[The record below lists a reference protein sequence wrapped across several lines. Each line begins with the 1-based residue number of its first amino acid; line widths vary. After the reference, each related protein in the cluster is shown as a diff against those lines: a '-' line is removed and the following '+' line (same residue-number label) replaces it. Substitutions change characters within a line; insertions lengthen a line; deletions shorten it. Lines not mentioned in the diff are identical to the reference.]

1 MKKIRINWWDD
12 AALWTRQIMEAHY
25 TRKLDAV
32 MEWLAEDVMGIGP
45 VHAKYAVSY
54 THLRNNS
61 WYRCRRCVR

>member
-45 VHAKYAVSY
+45 VHAKYVYGKKNVEKQSAAGMPD
-54 THLRNNS
+54 
-61 WYRCRRCVR
+61 